1 LRVRVQPS
9 TSRESVGGT
18 REGALVVKLT
28 APPVDG
34 QANAA
39 LARFLARLLGV
50 PPSAVQLVRGAAARE
65 KVVRVAGLRAQ
76 EARARL
82 AARETR
88 T

>member
-1 LRVRVQPS
+1 
-9 TSRESVGGT
+9 VGGT

-65 KVVRVAGLRAQ
+65 KLVRVAGLRAQ

-88 T
+88 P

>member
-1 LRVRVQPS
+1 MRVQPS
-9 TSRESVGGT
+9 TSRERIGGT
-18 REGALVVKLT
+18 REGALVVRLT

-50 PPSAVQLVRGAAARE
+50 PPSAVRLVRGAAARE
-65 KVVRVAGLRAQ
+65 KLVHVSGLRAP

-82 AARETR
+82 AAREAR
-88 T
+88 P